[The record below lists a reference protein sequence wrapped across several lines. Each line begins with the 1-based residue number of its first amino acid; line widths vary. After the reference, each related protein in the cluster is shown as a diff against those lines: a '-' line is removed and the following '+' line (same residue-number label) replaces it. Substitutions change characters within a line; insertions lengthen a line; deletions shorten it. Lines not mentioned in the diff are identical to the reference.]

1 MSETQKEGDRH
12 PGGEG
17 QRYRMTRDPERGG
30 QILRERDRD
39 GGTDPQ
45 EGRELGEGN
54 TSSH

>member
-1 MSETQKEGDRH
+1 
-12 PGGEG
+12 
-17 QRYRMTRDPERGG
+17 MTRDPERGG